1 MGDNDSDN
9 KIAPWTL
16 ESFPKNRVVW
26 VRPKTPKDKDDE
38 SRIPLMLPTKIG
50 TKGVHLQLHTERE
63 PSFVTYGRLLDKFEQ
78 ANGMPCGITKE
89 ELEKEVLE
97 KF

>member
-1 MGDNDSDN
+1 MSDNDN
-9 KIAPWTL
+9 EIIPWTL
-16 ESFPKNRVVW
+16 ESFPKNRVIW
-26 VRPKTPKDKDDE
+26 VKPKSPNSLTDVDE
-38 SRIPLMLPTKIG
+38 NRIPLMLPTKIG

-63 PSFVTYGRLLDKFEQ
+63 PSFVNYGRLLDKFEQ
-78 ANGMPCGITKE
+78 ANGEPCGTTKE